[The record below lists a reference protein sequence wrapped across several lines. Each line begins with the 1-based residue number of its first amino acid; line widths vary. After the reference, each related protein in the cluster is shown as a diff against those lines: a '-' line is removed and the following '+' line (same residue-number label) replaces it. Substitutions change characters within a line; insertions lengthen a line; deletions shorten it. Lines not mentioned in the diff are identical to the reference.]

1 MSAAGHTVAAN
12 HQGTDAGDKHVTPKQ
27 AELNAEQGYF
37 DKAWEARE
45 ASRATLAEAGA
56 AAGGARK
63 SQAQIAKVAKETIE
77 KLGSPE
83 DEVAFGRIDLDGESL
98 YLGTRVIST
107 EERDLLVI
115 SWQAPAAAP
124 YYEATFAN
132 PLGVSRKRTFKNEA
146 NRIQDFDDVLFEDL
160 ADRVADLTAEQQWGV
175 DDALLRDMESSRSG
189 EMRDIVQTIH
199 AAQYELIRTP
209 LDNLLVIQG
218 GPGTGKT
225 AVALHRVSWLLF
237 NANDLA
243 AEDILVVGPN
253 PTFNRYI
260 RSVLPKLGD
269 DNVEYRD
276 LSSLGPQRATGR
288 EERADVVRIK
298 GELRMAELLATALR
312 QRVRFPERTDV
323 VEVGGGFGSPKF
335 TRPEIEAELPAHL
348 ERNTYN
354 GGRASF
360 RNYLLREAESRLGR
374 GATIPPAALENALE
388 RIWPSLNATAFLR
401 DLLGSRDRL
410 LAAAGEHFNAAEI
423 GVLFRPASEKV
434 SEEQW
439 SEVDVAL
446 VDEAEELINGRPVQF
461 KHIVVD
467 EAQDLSPMQLRSIR
481 RRSPQGSMTV
491 VGDLAQ
497 STGPWARDTW
507 DEIAQ
512 ILQLDHPYS
521 FQELTLGYRVPQQV
535 YEFAAKLLPYAA
547 PGLTPPTVVRRGPAE
562 PELTQ
567 CGERDLVTQAIA
579 AAREHASNGRF
590 VGLICSEAMRGEL
603 EAELNWRDIRWG
615 NVGAGNLD
623 TSINLARPGESKGLE
638 FDAVVVV
645 DPQRIVSESPWG
657 LRHLYVAL
665 TRTTKYLTVLH
676 TGTALPLPGDET
688 PAPELLEAAEVKTI
702 EQLPFPTMDTS
713 PRLPVEI
720 VTRTVRRGGR
730 HAAKAAASQPAPGRI
745 MRVMAHSAAKAL
757 AAEIREEV
765 QPELWPILLDALR
778 DELFPDEEASQ
789 ESAG

>member
-1 MSAAGHTVAAN
+1 M
-12 HQGTDAGDKHVTPKQ
+12 TPKQ
-27 AELNAEQGYF
+27 AELNAEQEYF
-37 DKAWEARE
+37 DQAWEARE
-45 ASRATLAEAGA
+45 ASRAILAEAGA

-63 SQAQIAKVAKETIE
+63 SAAQIAKVAKETIE
-77 KLGSPE
+77 KLGAPE
-83 DEVAFGRIDLDGESL
+83 DEVAFGRIDRDGDAL
-98 YLGTRVIST
+98 YLGTRAISNDD
-107 EERDLLVI
+107 RDLLVI
-115 SWQAPAAAP
+115 SWQAPAASP
-124 YYEATFAN
+124 YYEATFKD
-132 PLGVSRKRTFKNEA
+132 PLGVSRKRTFKTES
-146 NRIQDFDDVLFEDL
+146 NRILDFDDIVFEDL
-160 ADRVADLTAEQQWGV
+160 AERVADLTAEQQWGV
-175 DDALLRDMESSRSG
+175 EDALLRDMESSRSG

-209 LDNLLVIQG
+209 VENLLVIQG

-237 NANDLA
+237 NANDLK
-243 AEDILVVGPN
+243 AEEILVVGPN

-276 LSSLGPQRATGR
+276 LSSLGPVRATGR
-288 EERADVVRIK
+288 QERPEVVRIK

-335 TRPEIEAELPAHL
+335 TRAEIEAELPSHL
-348 ERNTYN
+348 DRNTYN

-360 RNYLLREAESRLGR
+360 RNYLLREAEARMGR
-374 GATIPPAALENALE
+374 GTTVPPAALEGALE
-388 RIWPSLNATAFLR
+388 RIWPSLNATAFIR

-410 LAAAGEHFNAAEI
+410 LAAAGEHFTAAEI
-423 GVLFRPASEKV
+423 GLLFRPASDKV

-439 SEVDVAL
+439 SHVDVAL
-446 VDEAEELINGRPVQF
+446 IDEAEELINGRPVQF

-497 STGPWARDTW
+497 STGQWARDSW
-507 DEIAQ
+507 DDIAN
-512 ILQLDHPYS
+512 ILHVEHAYS
-521 FQELTLGYRVPQQV
+521 FQELKLGYRVPQQV

-562 PELTQ
+562 PQLTQ
-567 CGERDLVTQAIA
+567 CGERDLVNEAIA

-590 VGLICSEAMRGEL
+590 VGLICSDAMRGEL

-645 DPQRIVSESPWG
+645 DPERIVSESSWG

-676 TGTALPLPGDET
+676 TGSPLPLPGDST
-688 PAPELLEAAEVKTI
+688 PSPELIEAAEVKTI
-702 EQLPFPTMDTS
+702 EQLPFPSLETT
-713 PRLPVEI
+713 PRLPVE
-720 VTRTVRRGGR
+720 VPSRGQQRAGR
-730 HAAKAAASQPAPGRI
+730 HAASAAKSAAPGRI
-745 MRVMAHSAAKAL
+745 MRIMADSAAKAL
-757 AAEIREEV
+757 AADIREQV
-765 QPELWPILLDALR
+765 QPELWPILLDVLR
-778 DELFPDEEASQ
+778 DELLTDPSSGE
-789 ESAG
+789 